1 MINYTVNFFE
11 IELLKIK
18 DIKLHETTEFN
29 RNGFHVA
36 GTNIS
41 WERFIVRLA
50 AHGPVTQYVPASILQ
65 IRRTDFFI
73 KEVLAENV

>member
-1 MINYTVNFFE
+1 LYQSW
-11 IELLKIK
+11 
-18 DIKLHETTEFN
+18 
-29 RNGFHVA
+29 NGFHVA

-50 AHGPVTQYVPASILQ
+50 AHGPVTRYVPASILQ